1 MITREKKLKLMHQHL
16 GEIQERYAVRRIGLF
31 GSHVR
36 NDAGSESDIDILV
49 DFFQPT
55 FDNYMDLKYYLEDLF
70 NAPVDLVM
78 SEALKPRLRPYI
90 SSEVEYVERLQTV
103 SG

>member
-1 MITREKKLKLMHQHL
+1 MITREKILKLMHQHL

-49 DFFQPT
+49 DFFSPPLIT
-55 FDNYMDLKYYLEDLF
+55 TWTSSTIWKIFSTPL
-70 NAPVDLVM
+70 
-78 SEALKPRLRPYI
+78 SI
-90 SSEVEYVERLQTV
+90 SL
-103 SG
+103 